1 MNNLFEKLYDYIS
14 FGLILLVDLL
24 HSKYIVGKLI
34 YGHMTINIWRII
46 EQRWMVWRFLCIFEE
61 I

>member
-14 FGLILLVDLL
+14 FGLILLVDIL

-34 YGHMTINIWRII
+34 YDHMTINIWRII

>member
-46 EQRWMVWRFLCIFEE
+46 EQR
-61 I
+61 